1 MNEPR
6 SISFVTEAIDQMLL
20 ESFNA
25 LGPQKRKNKGSAY
38 LGTWKLVYK
47 FKDSLRVRSP

>member
-20 ESFNA
+20 KSFNA
-25 LGPQKRKNKGSAY
+25 LGPQNEK
-38 LGTWKLVYK
+38 T
-47 FKDSLRVRSP
+47 